1 MRIPDRLLNFDV
13 RRLRRPAVV
22 LAIALP
28 VLGLAVG
35 TWRNPEFWFTADQQ
49 GERLLRRGEFAEAAE
64 RFRDPLRG
72 GSAWY
77 RAGEF
82 EKAAA
87 AFMRSTAPEAHYNRG
102 NSLVFLGKYDEA
114 VEAYDKALAKR
125 PDWEAA
131 RSNRELALNRA
142 ERLKREGGEGTG
154 GKLGADE
161 IVFEPG
167 KKGGG
172 GEETE
177 VTAEGG
183 EMSDQELQALWL
195 RRIQTKPA
203 DFLKAKFS
211 WQAANPNSGEEAP

>member
-1 MRIPDRLLNFDV
+1 MNLAQRVRSLDL
-13 RRLRRPAVV
+13 RRLRRPVV
-22 LAIALP
+22 IVALTLP
-28 VLGLAVG
+28 VLAVVIG

-64 RFRDPLRG
+64 RFRDPVRG
-72 GSAWY
+72 GVAWY

-87 AFMRSTAPEAHYNRG
+87 AFLRSTAPEAHYNRG
-102 NSLVFLGKYDEA
+102 NSLVFLGKYDAA

-131 RSNRELALNRA
+131 RGNREIALKRA

-167 KKGGG
+167 KKGGD
-172 GEETE
+172 GEQVE
-177 VTAEGG
+177 VTEEGG
-183 EMSDQELQALWL
+183 EMSDKELQALWL

-211 WQAANPNSGEEAP
+211 WQAAKDEGGSNE